1 MAYRADMFIDVAEA
15 AARFDLRR
23 ILRSGVLDD
32 IERIRLLEP
41 GSRVEGDLDLDA
53 SPVLAAG
60 DVHVDGNV
68 VGAEDGSFL
77 VVLGS
82 CRASNVLVGGPEVY
96 IQGDL
101 SVRNAVMTDYN
112 HGRLEV
118 GGALAAAIVLAEH
131 LTRVRGPVSGITV
144 DFGGLRVETDGFEPT
159 VSRDRATHGAK
170 DVFVPEVLNDG
181 GYVEGRLLRN
191 RLRDGL
197 PVLRD

>member
-1 MAYRADMFIDVAEA
+1 MFIDMAEA
-15 AARFDLRR
+15 AERYDLRR
-23 ILRSGVLDD
+23 IVRSGVLDD

-60 DVHVDGNV
+60 DLHVEGNV
-68 VGAEDGSFL
+68 LGGEDGSLL

-82 CRASNVLVGGPEVY
+82 CRASNVLVGGPEVF
-96 IQGDL
+96 IRGDL
-101 SVRNAVMTDYN
+101 TVRGAVMTDYN

-118 GGALAAAIVLAEH
+118 GGALEAEIILAEH
-131 LTRVRGPVSGITV
+131 LTRVGGPVSGVTV
-144 DFGGLRVETDGFEPT
+144 DFGGLRVATEGFEPT
-159 VSRDRATHGAK
+159 VSRDRATHDAK
-170 DVFVPEVLNDG
+170 AVFVPEVLNDG